1 MPLNERE
8 QKILEEIE
16 RQFRAEDP
24 DLVRAASSLPLARFA
39 KRSVRLLMFGAV
51 GGLIL
56 MLATFS
62 FNTILAL
69 IGFGLMV
76 VSATALV
83 QSFKGPKPGPPLDLV
98 DGSSGD
104 GMRNRWPF
112 RR

>member
-39 KRSVRLLMFGAV
+39 RRNVRWLIV
-51 GGLIL
+51 GVVVGLVM
-56 MLATFS
+56 MLATFVL
-62 FNTILAL
+62 NTILAL
-69 IGFGLMV
+69 IGFGIMV
-76 VSATALV
+76 VSVTGLIQALREPRHGAGAERIGDE
-83 QSFKGPKPGPPLDLV
+83 SD
-98 DGSSGD
+98 DSS
-104 GMRNRWPF
+104 RNRWPF

>member
-8 QKILEEIE
+8 QQILEEIE

-24 DLVRAASSLPLARFA
+24 DLVRAAASMPLARFA
-39 KRSVRLLMFGAV
+39 QRHSRLLIFGFMFGLV
-51 GGLIL
+51 L

-69 IGFGLMV
+69 IGFGFMV
-76 VSATALV
+76 VCGTALV
-83 QSFKGPKPGPPLDLV
+83 
-98 DGSSGD
+98 GSLRGARLEERADADVTSPSESSK
-104 GMRNRWPF
+104 NRWPF